1 MKKFLFV
8 SVLLAMLPFACLHA
22 ESKQTSNNDDIITRQ
37 VSFNKP
43 FNAIKASQGVEIQ
56 YTVIPEGQK
65 ATATLKV
72 RKSILDSVEIKI
84 DDNRLC
90 FGFKNKSYSKNINS
104 FGDMF
109 SMLKDMFKNNNYR
122 GQTAVLYVSAP
133 PVENLK
139 ASSGANINVL
149 NELNRSGNID
159 LKTSS
164 AGSISVKAL
173 KCDICTANTSSG
185 SEIKIKS
192 ATINNLSIDTSSGSK
207 TKALCITAKNISA
220 SSSSGSGIDLEG
232 SAGNA
237 SLDASSGSSIDGKG
251 LVTRTATVEA
261 SSGASAS
268 VTYTEH
274 ADTKSSSGG
283 SARSYKAS
291 LEKD

>member
-173 KCDICTANTSSG
+173 KCDICTA
-185 SEIKIKS
+185 
-192 ATINNLSIDTSSGSK
+192 INNLSIDTSSGSK

-237 SLDASSGSSIDGKG
+237 SLDASSGSSIDGKD

-268 VTYTEH
+268 VSYTEH
-274 ADTKSSSGG
+274 ADTNSSSGG
-283 SARSYKAS
+283 SARSYNVK

>member
-1 MKKFLFV
+1 MKKFLFI
-8 SVLLAMLPFACLHA
+8 SLLAALLPCTGLRA
-22 ESKQTSNNDDIITRQ
+22 ESADNDIVTRQ
-37 VSFNKP
+37 VNFNKP
-43 FNAIKASQGVEIQ
+43 FNAIKASQGVSIE
-56 YTVIPEGQK
+56 YTVIPDGQK

-72 RKSILDSVEIKI
+72 KKSLLDSVEINI
-84 DDNRLC
+84 EENRLC
-90 FGFKNKSYSKNINS
+90 FGFKNKSYSQNINS
-104 FGDMF
+104 FSDLF
-109 SMLKDMFKNNNYR
+109 SMLKDLFKNRDIKNR
-122 GQTAVLYVSAP
+122 TAVLYVSAP
-133 PVENLK
+133 SVENIK
-139 ASSGANINVL
+139 ASSGASIRVL
-149 NELNRSGNID
+149 NELNRNGNIC

-164 AGSISVKAL
+164 AGYISINSL
-173 KCDICTANTSSG
+173 KCDNCSAKTSSG

-192 ATINNLSIDTSSGSK
+192 ATINGLSIDTSSGSR

-237 SLDASSGSSIDGKG
+237 SLDASSGSSISAKG
-251 LVTRTATVEA
+251 LITRTATVTA
-261 SSGASAS
+261 SSGASSS